1 MPELITLPRTLV
13 SQLFSL
19 VQGSPTQE
27 VCGLVGGRAGVP
39 LRCYPVANV
48 SEDAERRFDMDPAEQ
63 IRAMRKMRERGEDL
77 VAIYHSHPSGSCQPS
92 PIDIAQAAYPEA
104 LYLIISLGTR
114 GVLEMRGFRMDGSGM
129 REIELETGN

>member
-1 MPELITLPRTLV
+1 MQELVTLPRTLV
-13 SQLFSL
+13 NQLFSL

-27 VCGLVGGRAGVP
+27 VCGLVGGCAGVP

-48 SEDAERRFDMDPAEQ
+48 SADAERRFDMDPAGQ
-63 IRAMRKMRERGEDL
+63 IRAMREMRERGEDL

-129 REIELETGN
+129 REVELETGD